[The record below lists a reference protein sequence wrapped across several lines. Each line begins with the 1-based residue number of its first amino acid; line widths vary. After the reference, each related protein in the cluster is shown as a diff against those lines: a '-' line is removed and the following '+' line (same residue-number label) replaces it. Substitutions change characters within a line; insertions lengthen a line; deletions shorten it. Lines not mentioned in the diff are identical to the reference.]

1 MLWLFIVAIV
11 WYALASGA
19 AFLVFAFD
27 KLRAKQAQYTPAS
40 RVPEKTLLTLS
51 LIGGFPG
58 AMLAMHLI
66 RHKTRKPVF
75 AIVNTAASVVH
86 AMLWLAAGALW
97 LTLR

>member
-1 MLWLFIVAIV
+1 M

-27 KLRAKQAQYTPAS
+27 KLRAKQAQYTPTS

-58 AMLAMHLI
+58 AMLAMYVV

-75 AIVNTAASVVH
+75 AIVNTVAAAAH
-86 AMLWLAAGALW
+86 AMVWLAAGALW